1 MDATSTTASTTSN
14 RAKTREMLLRKK
26 VIPLDEFKRIRA
38 LGLKVEKRA
47 GDAVVPI
54 PVPLKPGESV
64 REYEA
69 AMHRWLQAKGVFLRN
84 LRDDPHRKR
93 NFRTAYADTR
103 AEPTDHYRRDDFL
116 LSNFCTSAQI
126 FPSYRVVI
134 CRSQT
139 RERFVTRLLLAE
151 V

>member
-64 REYEA
+64 PGHSFSFCCALYTF
-69 AMHRWLQAKGVFLRN
+69 LTAK
-84 LRDDPHRKR
+84 
-93 NFRTAYADTR
+93 
-103 AEPTDHYRRDDFL
+103 
-116 LSNFCTSAQI
+116 
-126 FPSYRVVI
+126 
-134 CRSQT
+134 
-139 RERFVTRLLLAE
+139 
-151 V
+151 